1 MLKFD
6 FASVNKKPRCDLSL
20 RGIRMT
26 LFTIVVIL
34 HYCGNRH
41 SAPLS
46 KIIEGEADAK
56 VKSCAVDNLL
66 HFLIN
71 KFFIFQSYR
80 QWRITLHPLDANR
93 PNSVPPGSG
102 ASRSISRLAPALVQ
116 SSTVVH
122 SCTMP
127 VAKHDLDS
135 RCIHWM
141 QTDQILPQPVG
152 TYRL

>member
-6 FASVNKKPRCDLSL
+6 LTVNKKPRCDFSL

-46 KIIEGEADAK
+46 KIVEGEADAK
-56 VKSCAVDNLL
+56 VKSCAVDNLF
-66 HFLIN
+66 HFFIN

-93 PNSVPPGSG
+93 PNSVPTGRNIP
-102 ASRSISRLAPALVQ
+102 LP
-116 SSTVVH
+116 
-122 SCTMP
+122 
-127 VAKHDLDS
+127 
-135 RCIHWM
+135 
-141 QTDQILPQPVG
+141 ILPAAVFRGQSPGKSADTVI
-152 TYRL
+152 TAFFRLFFLI

>member
-6 FASVNKKPRCDLSL
+6 LTVNKKPRCDFSL

-46 KIIEGEADAK
+46 KIVEGEADAK
-56 VKSCAVDNLL
+56 VKSCAVDNLF
-66 HFLIN
+66 HFFIN

-93 PNSVPPGSG
+93 PNSVLTGSG
-102 ASRSISRLAPALVQ
+102 A
-116 SSTVVH
+116 
-122 SCTMP
+122 
-127 VAKHDLDS
+127 S

-141 QTDQILPQPVG
+141 QTDQILSQPAG
-152 TYRL
+152 TYRCRSYLRRFSAGNLPANQRTPS

>member
-1 MLKFD
+1 MLKF
-6 FASVNKKPRCDLSL
+6 AITSVNKKPRCDFSL

-46 KIIEGEADAK
+46 KIVEGEAAAK

-71 KFFIFQSYR
+71 KFFVFQSYR
-80 QWRITLHPLDANR
+80 QWRIAVN
-93 PNSVPPGSG
+93 
-102 ASRSISRLAPALVQ
+102 LAPCSCAG
-116 SSTVVH
+116 TVEY
-122 SCTMP
+122 
-127 VAKHDLDS
+127 S
-135 RCIHWM
+135 RTLLHHARRK
-141 QTDQILPQPVG
+141 TRP
-152 TYRL
+152 